1 MFHNLLLLSFSLF
14 TFFRHFLFNLCCNFF
29 SIRFRNKINLIEH
42 HAHIAL
48 IKKKKKI
55 QPPILYVATGARRVR
70 PNGFH

>member
-1 MFHNLLLLSFSLF
+1 MFHNLLLFSLSLF

-48 IKKKKKI
+48 IVLDVKI
-55 QPPILYVATGARRVR
+55 QSPILHVATGAQRVR

>member
-29 SIRFRNKINLIEH
+29 SIRFRNKISLIEH

-48 IKKKKKI
+48 IVLDVKI
-55 QPPILYVATGARRVR
+55 RFPTLYVATGARRVR

>member
-14 TFFRHFLFNLCCNFF
+14 TFFRRFLFNLCCNFF

-48 IKKKKKI
+48 IVLDVKI
-55 QPPILYVATGARRVR
+55 QLPILYVATGARRVR
-70 PNGFH
+70 SNGFD

>member
-1 MFHNLLLLSFSLF
+1 MFHNLLLFSFSLF

-48 IKKKKKI
+48 IVLDVKI
-55 QPPILYVATGARRVR
+55 RFPTLYVATGARRVR
-70 PNGFH
+70 PNSFY

>member
-1 MFHNLLLLSFSLF
+1 MFHNLLLFSFSLF

-29 SIRFRNKINLIEH
+29 SIRFRNKISLIEH

-48 IKKKKKI
+48 IVLDVKI
-55 QPPILYVATGARRVR
+55 QLPILHVATGARRVR